1 MNDNK
6 KVWLVTAQAVCEV
19 VSFLCAGNSAEEVE
33 MSIRGEYGDMIAPV
47 SIRRH
52 GAWMPDFSGGE
63 FWAWAQDFLFDDQVS
78 AAWAAE
84 GRSYPG

>member
-1 MNDNK
+1 MNNK
-6 KVWLVTAQAVCEV
+6 IWLVTAQAVYQT
-19 VSFLCAGNSAEEVE
+19 VSFLAAGNSVQDVE
-33 MSIRGEYGDMIAPV
+33 LSVRGESGDMLMPV

-52 GAWMPDFSGGE
+52 GAWMPDGSGGE
-63 FWAWAQDFLFDDQVS
+63 FWAWAQDFAFDARVT